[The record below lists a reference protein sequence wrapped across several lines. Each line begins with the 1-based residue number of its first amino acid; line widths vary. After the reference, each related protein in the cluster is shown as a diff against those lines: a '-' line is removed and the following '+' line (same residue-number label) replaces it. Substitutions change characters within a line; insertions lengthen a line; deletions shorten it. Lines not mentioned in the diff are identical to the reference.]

1 LRQFIDRFS
10 PRHVHCAEF
19 GGVRYTQRYFIK
31 RISTASV
38 HTRLLRTVSPQPSK
52 HDSADVVRARQG
64 HFFPFYA
71 SISPASV
78 TCRAF
83 DGSLNR
89 RRQPWP
95 A

>member
-1 LRQFIDRFS
+1 MTPQTL
-10 PRHVHCAEF
+10 CA
-19 GGVRYTQRYFIK
+19 RIK
-31 RISTASV
+31 AI
-38 HTRLLRTVSPQPSK
+38 
-52 HDSADVVRARQG
+52 
-64 HFFPFYA
+64 FFPFYA